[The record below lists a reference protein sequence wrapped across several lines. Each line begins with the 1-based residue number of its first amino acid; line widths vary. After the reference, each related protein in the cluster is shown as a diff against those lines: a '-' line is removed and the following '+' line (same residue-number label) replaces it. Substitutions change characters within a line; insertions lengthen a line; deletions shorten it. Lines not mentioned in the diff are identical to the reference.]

1 MKLVEHCEKAEER
14 LAKLEKMAKNNTL
27 MVSDSGNLEDEIG
40 ADEMWDAGHPKE
52 HKSRAQ
58 QIKEAKA
65 KHARRGT

>member
-1 MKLVEHCEKAEER
+1 MKLVEHCERAEER

-52 HKSRAQ
+52 HKSRA
-58 QIKEAKA
+58 
-65 KHARRGT
+65 